1 MKKRYKC
8 ALNYNFVYNIGIKLI
23 SSIRIMKLNII
34 IYFTNVFHSEEKLL
48 KQRLDDQTRKASEI
62 AQML

>member
-1 MKKRYKC
+1 
-8 ALNYNFVYNIGIKLI
+8 
-23 SSIRIMKLNII
+23 MKLNII